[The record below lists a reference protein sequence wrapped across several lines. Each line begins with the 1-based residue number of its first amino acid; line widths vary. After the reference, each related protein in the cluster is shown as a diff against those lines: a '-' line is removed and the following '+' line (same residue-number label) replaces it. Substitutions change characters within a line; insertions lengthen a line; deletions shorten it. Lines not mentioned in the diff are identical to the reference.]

1 MAAIVSKPNQKVSIA
16 EKQDE
21 KWYVQNANYWIAKAL
36 ALNDKTFTEECID
49 AANGVISDNVFDYVL
64 KPLELGEDK
73 LKKLP
78 GKIRNIDFLTPI
90 KEKNLGEYIQ
100 LPYQFHVV
108 NNSSEV
114 AIMREAEVANRKF
127 IKLQALAAE
136 YMQTGKFDE
145 EQLVKIE
152 KEAQEE
158 FDRWVDEKADK
169 GKKTINYVNNLNNF
183 DVERIQR
190 FFYWWATEEFYT
202 FRRIVNN
209 KVIDETISPL
219 NGFPITTSK
228 QFVED
233 YPGFVYIKKVN
244 IYDIMNKYGDVL
256 SEKDK
261 NYLIELERFRR
272 GGDILNGETS
282 VTLTSRLD
290 MPNMSAEVTRRTND
304 ILKVATDGFINEYYV
319 CFTTDVK
326 RRILKYI
333 NNIGVESERI
343 VEDDYVV
350 NPELGDISVEDNWV
364 SEAWYQ
370 VRIGDETTGIYT
382 KPKPYIVQRYGID
395 GAVKIPFGG
404 KKGLLQHNFL
414 YPIPK
419 RIIGSYALYQIINLQ
434 IERTIAKYK
443 GAVELIPQSLLLG
456 KDAEDTQGKYFLLY
470 ADNKLIYDDSKVDL
484 NTVTHGY
491 RIVGNDAISTYL
503 KTLIDLREVI
513 RQEAWDMAN
522 MNSNRYGQ
530 AMATETVRNNISN
543 IQLARLGTVLMIQM
557 FNKALELDHKSNLE
571 HAKVAFVEGISGAYS
586 DNSGKVIPI
595 YLGKGELLD
604 SDFGVFVV
612 DSITEDNKLQQYK
625 ELAFNASQNGE
636 VELAGEAINADS
648 SAGLRVAISK
658 FAQATKQFQMD
669 MERIKSEGIKE
680 QINANNALE
689 DKRHTNAMAEIE
701 LKENLTT
708 EREITLKS
716 MEIEGKDKIASD
728 KNTTTLIKT
737 GADNK
742 TKIEQVKL
750 KPKPNGK

>member
-1 MAAIVSKPNQKVSIA
+1 MAGIVNKPNQKVSIA

-21 KWYVQNANYWIAKAL
+21 KWYVPNANYWIAKAL
-36 ALNDKTFTEECID
+36 SLNDKGFTEQCIE
-49 AANGVISDNVFDYVL
+49 AANGVINDEVFDYVL

-90 KEKNLGEYIQ
+90 KEKNIGEYIQ

-114 AIMREAEVANRKF
+114 AVVREAEVARRKF
-127 IKLQALAAE
+127 TKLQALAAE
-136 YMQTGKFDE
+136 YMQTGNFDE
-145 EQLVKIE
+145 KQLEVIE

-158 FDRWVDEKADK
+158 FNAFVDEKADK
-169 GKKTINYVNNLNNF
+169 GKKTINYINSLNNF

-202 FRRIVNN
+202 FRRIANN
-209 KVIDETISPL
+209 KVIEETISPL
-219 NGFPITTSK
+219 EGYPITTTK

-233 YPGFVYIKKVN
+233 YPGFVYMKKVN

-261 NYLIELERFRR
+261 TYLTELERFRK
-272 GGDILNGETS
+272 GGDLLATETS
-282 VTLTSRLD
+282 ISLTSRTD
-290 MPNMSAEVTRRTND
+290 MPNVSMEANRRSND
-304 ILKVATDGFINEYYV
+304 ILKVSVDGFIYEYYI

-333 NNIGVESERI
+333 NDIGVESERI
-343 VEDDYVV
+343 VEDEYII
-350 NPELGDISVEDNWV
+350 NPELGDISIEDTWV

-370 VRIGDETTGIYT
+370 VRIGDENTGIYT
-382 KPKPYIVQRYGID
+382 KPQPYIVQRYGID

-419 RIIGSYALYQIINLQ
+419 RIIGSYAFYQIINLQ

-443 GAVELIPQSLLLG
+443 GAIELIPQSLLLG
-456 KDAEDTQGKYFLLY
+456 KDADDTQGKYFLIY
-470 ADNKLIYDDSKVDL
+470 ADNKLIYDDSKIDI
-484 NTVTHGY
+484 NTVVNGY
-491 RIVGNDAISTYL
+491 KVVGNDSISTYL

-530 AMATETVRNNISN
+530 TMATETVRNNISN
-543 IQLARLGTVLMIQM
+543 IQLARLGSVLMIQM
-557 FNKALELDHKSNLE
+557 FNKALELDHKANLE
-571 HAKVAFVEGISGAYS
+571 YSKIAFVEGLSGAYS
-586 DNSGKVIPI
+586 DGSGKPIPI

-612 DSITEDNKLQQYK
+612 DSIAEDNKLKQYQ

-648 SAGLRVAISK
+648 SAGLRSAISK
-658 FAQATKQFQMD
+658 FAKATKDFQLE
-669 MERIKSEGIKE
+669 MERVKNEGINK
-680 QINANNALE
+680 QISATAALE
-689 DKRHTNAMAEIE
+689 DKKHQNAMDEIE
-701 LKENLTT
+701 LKETLTT

-716 MEIEGKDKIASD
+716 MDIEGKDKIASD
-728 KNTTTLIKT
+728 KNTTTLIKA

-742 TKIEQVKL
+742 TKIEQTKL
-750 KPKPNGK
+750 KPKPSGK